1 VKSFP
6 LLTIALVAAA
16 ATAPACRPHGGG
28 SAAYG
33 TAALTRGD
41 LAQAVTASG
50 TLDAVVSVDVGSQVS
65 GKISVLKADFNST
78 VKKGQLIAE
87 IDPSLY
93 AADLRQA
100 AGELASARATV
111 LLKRQNLER
120 KRALVPVRAAS
131 QSDLDQAEAEL
142 AQAEAA
148 VMVKEAAVDKAR
160 ANLGYCKITS
170 PVDGIVISRKVDA
183 GQTLAAS
190 LSTPVL
196 FRIAQDITKMHI
208 SAAVS
213 EADIG
218 RVRVG
223 QGVSFTVDAY
233 PDEVFHGIVAQVRKA
248 ATTTSNVVTYETMID
263 VENPDQKLFPGM
275 TADVS
280 ILVARRTDVLEAPN
294 AALRFAP
301 PAGARFEKDPPRR
314 LNAGERLAYAP
325 GADGSTLRALV
336 LRVGITDGVNTEV
349 IQGASAG
356 QQVVTS
362 TLSGGA
368 RSGSFGPGGNAPP
381 PNP

>member
-1 VKSFP
+1 
-6 LLTIALVAAA
+6 
-16 ATAPACRPHGGG
+16 
-28 SAAYG
+28 
-33 TAALTRGD
+33 
-41 LAQAVTASG
+41 
-50 TLDAVVSVDVGSQVS
+50 
-65 GKISVLKADFNST
+65 

-93 AADLRQA
+93 VADLRQA
-100 AGELASARATV
+100 EGELASARATV

-142 AQAEAA
+142 AQAEAT
-148 VMVKEAAVDKAR
+148 VMVKGAAVDKAR
-160 ANLGYCKITS
+160 ANLGYCRITS

-233 PDEVFHGIVAQVRKA
+233 PDEVFQGTVAQVRKA
-248 ATTTSNVVTYETMID
+248 ATTTSNVVTYETMIE

-280 ILVARRTDVLEAPN
+280 ILVAQRTDVLKAPN

-301 PAGARFEKDPPRR
+301 PTGARFEKDPPRR
-314 LNAGERLAYAP
+314 LGAGERLAYAP
-325 GADGSTLRALV
+325 GADGYTLRALV

-356 QQVVTS
+356 QLVVTS

-368 RSGSFGPGGNAPP
+368 KSGPFAPGGNGPP